1 MRLQSSENIPSSIY
15 VLRDTT
21 AAQNFRAPS
30 VAAPSFVVNFLARN
44 SSLEVI
50 MPVKPI
56 PDGYH
61 TLTPFLTV
69 RDAVRAIEFYKQAFG
84 AVERG
89 VMKGPDGKVMH
100 AELKIG
106 DSIIMLSDEFP
117 EFGTV
122 SPQTVGGSP
131 MGLHVYVDG
140 VDAAFDRAVKAGAQ
154 VEMPVMDQFWG
165 DRYGKLK
172 DPFGHKWSI
181 ATHTKDLSMDEMK
194 SGMDEAM
201 AQFEAKKSA

>member
-1 MRLQSSENIPSSIY
+1 MS
-15 VLRDTT
+15 
-21 AAQNFRAPS
+21 A
-30 VAAPSFVVNFLARN
+30 
-44 SSLEVI
+44 
-50 MPVKPI
+50 KPI

-69 RDAVRAIEFYKQAFG
+69 RDATRAIEFYKQAFG
-84 AVERG
+84 AKERG

-100 AELKIG
+100 AELMIG

-117 EFGTV
+117 DFGCL
-122 SPQTVGGSP
+122 SPQSIGGSSS
-131 MGLHVYVDG
+131 GLHIYLED
-140 VDAAFDRAVKAGAQ
+140 VDAAFDRAVKAGAE

-181 ATHTKDLSMDEMK
+181 GTHIKDLSMDEMK
-194 SGMDEAM
+194 RGMDEAM
-201 AQFEAKKSA
+201 AKTQQKLQKTA

>member
-1 MRLQSSENIPSSIY
+1 
-15 VLRDTT
+15 
-21 AAQNFRAPS
+21 
-30 VAAPSFVVNFLARN
+30 
-44 SSLEVI
+44 

-69 RDAVRAIEFYKQAFG
+69 RDAARAIEFYKAAFG
-84 AVERG
+84 AQERG
-89 VMKGPDGKVMH
+89 VMKGPDGKIMH

-117 EFGTV
+117 EYGAL
-122 SPQTVGGSP
+122 SPLSTGGVGL
-131 MGLHVYVDG
+131 GLHIYVDG
-140 VDAAFDRAVKAGAQ
+140 VDAAFDRAVKAGAE

-194 SGMDEAM
+194 HGMDEAM
-201 AQFEAKKSA
+201 AKAQQKMQKTA

>member
-1 MRLQSSENIPSSIY
+1 M
-15 VLRDTT
+15 
-21 AAQNFRAPS
+21 A
-30 VAAPSFVVNFLARN
+30 
-44 SSLEVI
+44 
-50 MPVKPI
+50 VKPI
-56 PDGYH
+56 PEGHH

-84 AVERG
+84 AQERG
-89 VMKGPDGKVMH
+89 IMKGPDGKVMH

-117 EFGTV
+117 DYGAL
-122 SPQTVGGSP
+122 SPLSNGGAG
-131 MGLHVYVDG
+131 MGLHIYVDG

-154 VEMPVMDQFWG
+154 VEMPVTDQFWG

-181 ATHTKDLSMDEMK
+181 ATHIKDMSADEMK
-194 SGMDEAM
+194 RGMDEAM
-201 AQFEAKKSA
+201 EKHKVQKTA